1 MKKTETFLSKISENI
16 ITEILS
22 KVIIMILTVT
32 PSVIYIQ
39 NNYNL
44 FSFIYLGICFFIVI
58 YLMIKF
64 YINIKK
70 ENNIKNEAIQKEF
83 ILLQIS
89 NDVQNYL
96 RKYPKIGSKLGTPN
110 ISDENIINDIFMEL
124 KNKYKN
130 FTINDLITQI
140 TKNYNEY
147 R

>member
-1 MKKTETFLSKISENI
+1 
-16 ITEILS
+16 
-22 KVIIMILTVT
+22 
-32 PSVIYIQ
+32 
-39 NNYNL
+39 
-44 FSFIYLGICFFIVI
+44 
-58 YLMIKF
+58 MIKL

-70 ENNIKNEAIQKEF
+70 ENNIKNETIQKEF
-83 ILLQIS
+83 ILLQIN

-96 RKYPKIGSKLGTPN
+96 RKHPKIGSKLGTPN